1 MPNSNEPSRIVVADA
16 GPLIALGR
24 IDGIGLLPRLF
35 ARIEVTETVIAE
47 CLARPDLPD
56 AKRVSAAIQAGW
68 LTPCPDVPGLVEACI
83 DAGEASSIARAREA
97 GIDLLMDDRAAVAFA
112 RRAGLKVI
120 GTLGVLILA
129 KRRGLLDRIAPTIE
143 SLSAAGHYL
152 SRSAIRAALELA
164 GETAEF

>member
-1 MPNSNEPSRIVVADA
+1 MPASNEPSCIVVADA

-24 IDGIGLLPRLF
+24 IDAIGLLPRLF
-35 ARIEVTETVIAE
+35 ARIEVAETVIAE

-56 AKRVSAAIQAGW
+56 ATRESAAIQADW
-68 LTPCPDVPGLVEACI
+68 LTPCADVPGLVEASI
-83 DAGEASSIARAREA
+83 DAGVASSIARARQA

-152 SRSAIRAALELA
+152 SRSALQAALVLG
-164 GETAEF
+164 GEVKES